1 VSRLFGAPP
10 GYVGYEE
17 GGQLTEAVRRRPY
30 RVVLFDEIEKAHPE
44 VWNALL
50 QILDDGRLTDGQGNI
65 VDFRNTVLIMTS
77 NLGTEYVRKG
87 GTLGFLQP
95 TGNDEDRET
104 HDKIEKALKGTF
116 RPEFLNRIDEII
128 LFSPLTVEQME
139 QIVTLQMKEIQERL
153 TDFGVKVDLT
163 AAARKWLA
171 KTGYDAAFGARP
183 LRRALQKYVES
194 PLSMELLAGKIPS
207 GSSVSVDINADG
219 NGLEFKTKEPKG
231 KKDEEKTRK

>member
-1 VSRLFGAPP
+1 LFGAPP

-30 RVVLFDEIEKAHPE
+30 RVLLFDEIEKAHPE

-50 QILDDGRLTDGQGNI
+50 QILDDGRMTDGQGNV

-87 GTLGFLQP
+87 GTLGFLQQ
-95 TGNDEDRET
+95 TVTDEDRET

-116 RPEFLNRIDEII
+116 RPEFLNRVDEII
-128 LFSPLTVEQME
+128 MFSPLTVAQME
-139 QIVTLQMKEIQERL
+139 QIVSLQMKEIQDRL
-153 TDFGVKVDLT
+153 SEFGVKVDMS
-163 AAARKWLA
+163 AAACKWLA
-171 KTGYDAAFGARP
+171 KTGYDPAFGARP

-194 PLSMELLAGKIPS
+194 PLSVELLGGKIPS
-207 GSSVSVDINADG
+207 GVSVLVDTNADDS
-219 NGLEFKTKEPKG
+219 GLEFKTKEG
-231 KKDEEKTRK
+231 KVKKEEEKNKK